1 MKAKGIKPVKHVV
14 VQNENAHTHVSN
26 SNVRGGEMSTS
37 EINVSELE
45 RDLRAQVSG
54 EVRFDDG
61 SHAAAARAWQDK
73 PVTSQ
78 WLWTCQNT

>member
-1 MKAKGIKPVKHVV
+1 MKHVV
-14 VQNENAHTHVSN
+14 MRNAQV

-37 EINVSELE
+37 EINVIELE

-61 SHAAAARAWQDK
+61 SRALYATDSSNYRQV
-73 PVTSQ
+73 PVGVVIEFQ
-78 WLWTCQNT
+78 